1 MRQAGVIAAAA
12 LVALTTMVER
22 LDDDHQRARRLAE
35 VVAER
40 WPEAGLDPDT
50 VRTNMVIWRHPRA
63 SAVLDRLRAD
73 GVLAGAIAPGVLRM
87 ATHLD
92 VDDHG
97 IERACKA
104 LSTA

>member
-22 LDDDHQRARRLAE
+22 LHDDHRRARRLAE

-40 WPEAGLDPDT
+40 WPDALEPDM
-50 VRTNMVIWRHPRA
+50 VRTNMVIWRHPGA
-63 SAVLDRLRAD
+63 PEVLERLRAD

-87 ATHLD
+87 VTHLD
-92 VDDHG
+92 VDDDG

>member
-22 LDDDHQRARRLAE
+22 LADDHRRARRLAE

-40 WPEAGLDPDT
+40 WPDAGLDPDT
-50 VRTNMVIWRHPRA
+50 VRTNMVIWRHPDA
-63 SAVLDRLRAD
+63 PSVLAHLRAE
-73 GVLAGAIAPGVLRM
+73 GVLAGAIAPGVLRLV
-87 ATHLD
+87 THLD
-92 VDDHG
+92 VDDDG